1 MYKLDFQKVSIV
13 GALLLALLALYV
25 ALSATTAPAPVA
37 PVASTQSF
45 ACAPGTMCVQYG
57 GKQVDILSGGSFNIN
72 AGAVFTVDGVT
83 ASGVVRYGT
92 GTVISGTT
100 IAHGIGTTPTVFLLN
115 NDGIRAATFTQTL
128 YHGACDV
135 TSCTVYLTQGSI
147 TTTVVDWI
155 AGK

>member
-57 GKQVDILSGGSFNIN
+57 GKTVDMLSGSVFRVND
-72 AGAVFTVDGVT
+72 GAFIT
-83 ASGVVRYGT
+83 ATNGIY
-92 GTVISGTT
+92 
-100 IAHGIGTTPTVFLLN
+100 IGTTGPFT
-115 NDGIRAATFTQTL
+115 ATGPLTIS
-128 YHGACDV
+128 GV
-135 TSCTVYLTQGSI
+135 ISNVYLLT
-147 TTTVVDWI
+147 
-155 AGK
+155 K

>member
-25 ALSATTAPAPVA
+25 SLSATTAPAPVA

-57 GKQVDILSGGSFNIN
+57 GKRVDILSGGSFNIN

-92 GTVISGTT
+92 GPVISGTT